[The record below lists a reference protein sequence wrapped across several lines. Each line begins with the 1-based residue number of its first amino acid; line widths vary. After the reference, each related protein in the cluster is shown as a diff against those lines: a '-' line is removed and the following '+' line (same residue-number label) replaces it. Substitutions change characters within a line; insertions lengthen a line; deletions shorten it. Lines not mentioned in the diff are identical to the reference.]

1 MPLYCLKCPKCGNR
15 FEQVARMHE
24 REHVMCPGCGAD
36 HCESDVE
43 RQGIPA
49 TPKDWDGPGST
60 MLSQRFDTSP
70 EGLAALK
77 ADMPSAE
84 VDRNG
89 SLKFRNSRHQRQVF
103 KEASAAMSHHKA
115 EHAREKATAQ
125 SKEPRK

>member
-24 REHVMCPGCGAD
+24 REHVMCHGCGAD

-70 EGLAALK
+70 EGLRALK